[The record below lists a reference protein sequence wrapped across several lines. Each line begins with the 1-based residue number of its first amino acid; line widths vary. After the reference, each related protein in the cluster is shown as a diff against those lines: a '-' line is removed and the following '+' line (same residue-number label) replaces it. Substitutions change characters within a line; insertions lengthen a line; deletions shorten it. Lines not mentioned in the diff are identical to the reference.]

1 MIIDRQNCNKLGMS
15 ELIAI
20 SNFLEVIIDIIGKG
34 NLISVIKKADHKGII
49 GEAIIEVI
57 KPDHYDEYRTAF
69 CDGCESFSKLL
80 PCKPRTPECQRQK
93 RINNAKY
100 N

>member
-34 NLISVIKKADHKGII
+34 NLI
-49 GEAIIEVI
+49 
-57 KPDHYDEYRTAF
+57 
-69 CDGCESFSKLL
+69 
-80 PCKPRTPECQRQK
+80 
-93 RINNAKY
+93 
-100 N
+100 